1 MSGTPDPHDLQ
12 RFVDAQDDLRTYDT
26 ALAELRAG
34 RKRSHWMWFVLP
46 QLAGLGMSSTAQHFG
61 IHGLAEARA
70 YLAHPVLGPRLRD
83 CAGALADLDTAD
95 PVAVLGPVDALKL
108 RSSMTLFARA
118 EPGEPVFRQVLEQYY
133 DGAEDP
139 ATVSLLGPLSATSR
153 GGRSW
158 KTSVSSRSEP
168 PRTTTQCSRATLRAH
183 CSSLAPA
190 LAMTCR
196 WLRCSLRPCTMRN
209 ATDEVSTVSPIWS
222 SGTPRR

>member
-1 MSGTPDPHDLQ
+1 MSGTADPHDLQ

-34 RKRSHWMWFVLP
+34 RKRSHWMWFILP

-83 CAGALADLDTAD
+83 CARALADLDIAD

-139 ATVSLLGPLSATSR
+139 ATVSLLGP
-153 GGRSW
+153 
-158 KTSVSSRSEP
+158 
-168 PRTTTQCSRATLRAH
+168 
-183 CSSLAPA
+183 
-190 LAMTCR
+190 
-196 WLRCSLRPCTMRN
+196 
-209 ATDEVSTVSPIWS
+209 
-222 SGTPRR
+222 

>member
-12 RFVDAQDDLRTYDT
+12 RFVDAQDDMRTYDT

-83 CAGALADLDTAD
+83 CAGALTDLDTAD

-118 EPGEPVFRQVLEQYY
+118 EPGEPVFRQVLERFY
-133 DGAEDP
+133 DGEDP
-139 ATVSLLGPLSATSR
+139 ATLALL
-153 GGRSW
+153 
-158 KTSVSSRSEP
+158 P
-168 PRTTTQCSRATLRAH
+168 P
-183 CSSLAPA
+183 
-190 LAMTCR
+190 
-196 WLRCSLRPCTMRN
+196 
-209 ATDEVSTVSPIWS
+209 
-222 SGTPRR
+222 

>member
-1 MSGTPDPHDLQ
+1 MSGTTDPHDLQ

-26 ALAELRAG
+26 AISELRAG

-83 CAGALADLDTAD
+83 CARALADLDIAD

-108 RSSMTLFARA
+108 RSSMTLFSRA

-139 ATVSLLGPLSATSR
+139 ATVSLLGP
-153 GGRSW
+153 
-158 KTSVSSRSEP
+158 
-168 PRTTTQCSRATLRAH
+168 
-183 CSSLAPA
+183 
-190 LAMTCR
+190 
-196 WLRCSLRPCTMRN
+196 
-209 ATDEVSTVSPIWS
+209 
-222 SGTPRR
+222 

>member
-12 RFVDAQDDLRTYDT
+12 RFVDAQDDVRTYDT

-83 CAGALADLDTAD
+83 CARALADLDGHD

-118 EPGEPVFRQVLEQYY
+118 EPGEPVFRHVLEQYY

-139 ATVSLLGPLSATSR
+139 ATVSLLGP
-153 GGRSW
+153 
-158 KTSVSSRSEP
+158 
-168 PRTTTQCSRATLRAH
+168 
-183 CSSLAPA
+183 
-190 LAMTCR
+190 
-196 WLRCSLRPCTMRN
+196 
-209 ATDEVSTVSPIWS
+209 
-222 SGTPRR
+222 

>member
-34 RKRSHWMWFVLP
+34 RKRSHWMWFILP

-83 CAGALADLDTAD
+83 CARALADLDIAD

-108 RSSMTLFARA
+108 RSSMTLFSRA

-139 ATVSLLGPLSATSR
+139 ATVSLLGP
-153 GGRSW
+153 
-158 KTSVSSRSEP
+158 
-168 PRTTTQCSRATLRAH
+168 
-183 CSSLAPA
+183 
-190 LAMTCR
+190 
-196 WLRCSLRPCTMRN
+196 
-209 ATDEVSTVSPIWS
+209 
-222 SGTPRR
+222 

>member
-1 MSGTPDPHDLQ
+1 MSGTADPHDLQ

-34 RKRSHWMWFVLP
+34 RKRSHWMWFILP

-83 CAGALADLDTAD
+83 CARALADLDTAD

-139 ATVSLLGPLSATSR
+139 ATVSLLGP
-153 GGRSW
+153 
-158 KTSVSSRSEP
+158 
-168 PRTTTQCSRATLRAH
+168 
-183 CSSLAPA
+183 
-190 LAMTCR
+190 
-196 WLRCSLRPCTMRN
+196 
-209 ATDEVSTVSPIWS
+209 
-222 SGTPRR
+222 